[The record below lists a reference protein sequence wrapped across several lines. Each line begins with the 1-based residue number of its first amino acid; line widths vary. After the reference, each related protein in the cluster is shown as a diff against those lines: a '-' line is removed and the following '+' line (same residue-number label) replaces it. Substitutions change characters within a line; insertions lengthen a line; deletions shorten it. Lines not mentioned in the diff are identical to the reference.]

1 MAQSSLTARLSL
13 LSFLQFFVWGAWYTS
28 IAVYMSTEGMGTVTF
43 WAFTAQPIGALVSPF
58 FLGLIA
64 DRYFSTEKVLGVMH
78 LLSGAFLILA
88 PQFEGQPVLFISM
101 LILHQLAYTPTL
113 GLSNSLAFHHIAD
126 PEKDFPKIRVWG
138 AFSWVFAGLFI
149 SFVLSRFA
157 EGGIAEATPL
167 PLYSAGIAGI
177 LLGFYS
183 FSLPHTPP
191 PAAGVAVT
199 TRSILGIDAFKQLAS
214 PSFYA
219 FMISSLLICIPLA
232 AYYNFTQLYLA
243 SAGVQNIAATQTMGQ
258 ISEMAF
264 MVMMPLFFRKLGVKW
279 MLLVGMLAWS
289 ARYALF
295 SLGAPESVFWM
306 IALGII
312 LHGICYDFFFV
323 TGQIYIDKK
332 ATPGIRSQAQG
343 MLVFVTYGIGM
354 LIGAQLAGR
363 MYNGFLE
370 PGAEALTMP
379 AWAQFWAILGVMALV
394 VAVFFGLV
402 FRDKVDQSKQA
413 TEHLPGALPVAE
425 PGL

>member
-1 MAQSSLTARLSL
+1 
-13 LSFLQFFVWGAWYTS
+13 
-28 IAVYMSTEGMGTVTF
+28 
-43 WAFTAQPIGALVSPF
+43 
-58 FLGLIA
+58 
-64 DRYFSTEKVLGVMH
+64 
-78 LLSGAFLILA
+78 
-88 PQFEGQPVLFISM
+88 
-101 LILHQLAYTPTL
+101 
-113 GLSNSLAFHHIAD
+113 LAFHHIAD

-177 LLGFYS
+177 ILGIYS

-243 SAGVQNIAATQTMGQ
+243 SAGVENIAATQTMGQ

-264 MVMMPLFFRKLGVKW
+264 MVMMPLFFRRLGVKW

-295 SLGAPESVFWM
+295 SLGAPGAVFWM

-379 AWAQFWAILGVMALV
+379 AWGQFWAILGVMALL

-402 FRDKVDQSKQA
+402 FRDRVDQGKQA
-413 TEHLPGALPVAE
+413 TEHLPGAVPVGE